1 MLGRSLVRREES
13 TLQWRSL
20 VDAVRRHR
28 VLTLQLCVETEIRSS
43 HLQGATCL
51 DCERIEERY
60 LLCGGA
66 DGRVSLFDME
76 TRTAVSSRAD
86 KIRCVDIISTAMI
99 SSNTTGTLQR
109 ISCVQWYPTDTGLFV
124 TGGLDGLVRIWDTN
138 AFKVALEF
146 SVDDRIYAAR
156 MNTSISPMSS
166 SSSPLIAV
174 ASEGHVIRLCDP
186 ICGSAAI
193 PLSGHKSGV
202 ACLDWCP
209 GSEYVLAS
217 GGMDGSV
224 KIWDIRNGGS
234 RSQLVSFD
242 WRQENIGLASR
253 AGKAGK
259 KFLMTDNV
267 RAHEGAVMSM
277 KYSSCGSFLATA
289 GNDRFVRLWS
299 AASDAK
305 SVGVVKKQIPA
316 GCFSRL
322 PYQIL
327 LAEFSGN
334 SSADILAVPDDSG
347 LVSFFD
353 LHNTSDVDPRHVL
366 KGHIQQ
372 VTGIT
377 WRQHNQDVITCA
389 KDGLILLWRPM
400 ASSSC
405 GNDDNCVSARDGILG
420 LGHDDWSDEE
430 ENDVKGAGGNGLGEA
445 HNFLPPILRQILER
459 SGQHSI

>member
-1 MLGRSLVRREES
+1 M
-13 TLQWRSL
+13 
-20 VDAVRRHR
+20 
-28 VLTLQLCVETEIRSS
+28 LTLQLCVETEIRSS
-43 HLQGATCL
+43 HLQQGATCL
-51 DCERIEERY
+51 DCESIEERY

-76 TRTAVSSRAD
+76 KRSAANSRAD
-86 KIRCVDIISTAMI
+86 RIRCADIISTSMI
-99 SSNTTGTLQR
+99 SSNATGALQR

-146 SVDDRIYAAR
+146 SVDDRVYGAR
-156 MNTSISPMSS
+156 MNNNLSSTSS

-174 ASEGHVIRLCDP
+174 ASEGHIIRLCDP

-209 GSEYVLAS
+209 GSEYMLAS
-217 GGMDGSV
+217 GGLDGSV

-253 AGKAGK
+253 TGKAGK
-259 KFLMTDNV
+259 KLLIADNL

-277 KYSSCGSFLATA
+277 KYSSCGSFLVTA

-305 SVGVVKKQIPA
+305 SVGIVKKQIPA

-327 LAEFSGN
+327 IAELSG
-334 SSADILAVPDDSG
+334 SSNADILAVPDDSG
-347 LVSFFD
+347 LVTFFD
-353 LHNTSDVDPRHVL
+353 LHKSSDVDPRHML

-377 WRQHNQDVITCA
+377 WRQYNQEVITSA

-400 ASSSC
+400 ASSS
-405 GNDDNCVSARDGILG
+405 GGDDENGMDEREALLGI
-420 LGHDDWSDEE
+420 GHDDWSDEE
-430 ENDVKGAGGNGLGEA
+430 GNDTTGRN
-445 HNFLPPILRQILER
+445 I
-459 SGQHSI
+459 